1 LASIAE
7 ESLSD
12 KSVIIIL
19 ILIRV
24 VAGARPQ
31 PLQVPR
37 FQRARLVF
45 SLLLLVLLVLLL
57 PLNLTPFAEMLPAR
71 SPLTG
76 ATSGVRACECI
87 FAHEP
92 LRQGLVPPRVVC
104 LVQRPVLYER
114 LHERTTSQRSS
125 IKYNNASPY
134 KRQAGSW
141 DRAMMQIPTSDG
153 SSLYR

>member
-1 LASIAE
+1 MIVKK
-7 ESLSD
+7 SLK
-12 KSVIIIL
+12 KSCNL
-19 ILIRV
+19 TYYYYHTCCCWCP
-24 VAGARPQ
+24 ATTHC
-31 PLQVPR
+31 QVPC
-37 FQRARLVF
+37 FKRARLVF

-92 LRQGLVPPRVVC
+92 LRQGPVPPRVVC

-125 IKYNNASPY
+125 IKYNASPY

-141 DRAMMQIPTSDG
+141 DRAIMQIPTSNG
-153 SSLYR
+153 SSLHR